1 MSRFRSLIVAAA
13 IIAVSV
19 GLAAFLIS
27 LAPEPARTEPPP
39 PIPFA
44 QTGLVKAGAGPIPVF
59 GAGTVRPSAEIAIT
73 PQVGGKVVW
82 VHPGFRSGG
91 RVRKGQTIFRIE
103 EADYLYR
110 VRGSKGQ
117 SRRPAGCPASG
128 RGTGR
133 HRPRPVRALLRKP
146 DRYGIGLGKSPY
158 SEGTPARS
166 GSRGHGPRRSPPR
179 RSESRPVANTG

>member
-1 MSRFRSLIVAAA
+1 MSRIRSLIVAAA

-19 GLAAFLIS
+19 GLAAFLVS

-39 PIPFA
+39 PVPFA

-91 RVRKGQTIFRIE
+91 RVEKAGRSSASRKRTTSTGCGKQRPISPPGGWLCFRKRNR
-103 EADYLYR
+103 LP
-110 VRGSKGQ
+110 S
-117 SRRPAGCPASG
+117 PAPSTSFTQAAWEI
-128 RGTGR
+128 R
-133 HRPRPVRALLRKP
+133 HRPRQIP
-146 DRYGIGLGKSPY
+146 
-158 SEGTPARS
+158 
-166 GSRGHGPRRSPPR
+166 
-179 RSESRPVANTG
+179 